1 MTEIPIEPAADRPP
15 GEPAPASVRPSA
27 SWLGPILW
35 LSLPIVVIDQVTKAI
50 VRAHLPLYASH
61 TVVPGLLDFTHVQNT
76 GAAFGLLNTADF
88 AFKSVLIA
96 SIATA
101 ALIGIAV
108 YAARLSPHQRVA
120 RIGLA
125 LVLGGATGN
134 LIDRFTAGYVI
145 DFVDAYWRGYHFW
158 AFNVADSGIT
168 IGVVMMMLD
177 MLGLG
182 SHASKTV

>member
-1 MTEIPIEPAADRPP
+1 MTEIPDTTTLPAPP
-15 GEPAPASVRPSA
+15 GEAALAPVKSRPG
-27 SWLGPILW
+27 WLGPILW
-35 LSLPIVVIDQVTKAI
+35 LSLPIVVADQITKAI

-61 TVVPGLLDFTHVQNT
+61 TVVPGFLDFTHVQNT

-88 AFKSVLIA
+88 AFKATLIA
-96 SIATA
+96 SVATA
-101 ALIGIAV
+101 ALIGIAI

-158 AFNVADSGIT
+158 AFNVTDSAIT
-168 IGVVMMMLD
+168 AGVTMMLLD

>member
-1 MTEIPIEPAADRPP
+1 MNEMREASTAGPTP
-15 GEPAPASVRPSA
+15 GEPAPAPARSRVR
-27 SWLGPILW
+27 WLGPILW
-35 LSLPIVVIDQVTKAI
+35 LSLPVVAIDQVTKAT

-61 TVVPGLLDFTHVQNT
+61 TVVPGFLDFTHVRNT
-76 GAAFGLLNTADF
+76 GAAFGLLNAADF
-88 AFKSVLIA
+88 AFKPTLIA
-96 SIATA
+96 CVATA

-125 LVLGGATGN
+125 LVLGGAAGN

-168 IGVVMMMLD
+168 IGVAMMMLD

-182 SHASKTV
+182 SHAPKTV

>member
-1 MTEIPIEPAADRPP
+1 MDQIPDASASSPTP
-15 GEPAPASVRPSA
+15 GEPAAPPVRSRA
-27 SWLGPILW
+27 GWLGPILW
-35 LSLPIVVIDQVTKAI
+35 LSLPIVVVDQVTKAI
-50 VRAHLPLYASH
+50 VRMHLPLYASR
-61 TVVPGLLDFTHVQNT
+61 TVVPGFLDFTHVRNT

-88 AFKSVLIA
+88 AFKSTLIA
-96 SIATA
+96 CVATA
-101 ALIGIAV
+101 ALIGIAI

-168 IGVVMMMLD
+168 VGVAMMMLD
-177 MLGLG
+177 MLGVR
-182 SHASKTV
+182 SHAPKTV